1 MKERMIMTVK
11 ELKELVNNSDWS
23 DELEIGTF
31 DGDYSVLS
39 PAPITDI
46 YYNEKYHMVILD
58 HD

>member
-1 MKERMIMTVK
+1 MTVK
-11 ELKELVNNSDWS
+11 ELKELINESNWS

-46 YYNEKYHMVILD
+46 YYNEKYHMIILD